1 MEWIGGDDVA
11 IQTNFK
17 MDTHTHRITMKIL
30 KNTTLVK
37 SEIFLLNEWAAD
49 PFMTGSIFHSYI
61 IHIQNYDAS

>member
-1 MEWIGGDDVA
+1 M
-11 IQTNFK
+11 
-17 MDTHTHRITMKIL
+17 MKIL